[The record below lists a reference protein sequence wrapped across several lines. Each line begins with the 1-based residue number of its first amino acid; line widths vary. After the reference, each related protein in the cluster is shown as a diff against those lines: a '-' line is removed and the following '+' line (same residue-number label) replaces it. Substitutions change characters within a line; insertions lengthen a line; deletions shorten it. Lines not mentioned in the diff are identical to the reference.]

1 MLPPR
6 RRSVRRPRFNMSIPS
21 ILRAVGRA
29 ARACDSKIALLGI
42 LAIVLLGLQSSVG
55 HTLLRASGVSRPN
68 STFVE
73 LYFTRP
79 QALPSSVPASGRVE
93 VSFVVGNVAA
103 GTRTFA
109 WQVSQTKGGGHLR
122 LASGQASVGANQT
135 LAIAR
140 NLTRPLLDGPRT
152 AARLDTASTS
162 ATHTMAHL
170 SQPSVSYQAPHAR
183 WRRLV
188 AGRDIVRAI
197 WVVELLVLD
206 VAVAGNTLW
215 LERVAAA
222 LLLAVLPGR
231 LLLRALR
238 VPASSVYQYVA
249 YLPCRV
255 GGGSRGQHL
264 AGRSCRAASRPARAL
279 ASPAAVGRA
288 ESRSAGLAALGH
300 RAPDSC
306 NLSMPDLIGRVRW
319 LWPLLLPV
327 VSVTAAA
334 RLDNGDGNLLAVVV
348 VVACAVM
355 IPICTVKAD
364 SMHRRQTK
372 LLLYSSGLSLMLL
385 TSMRSSYVIGFDIN
399 SEYFDF
405 HQTVL
410 NGVWHFG
417 HLNPY
422 EAMLSLTVLPA
433 SLHTLIGGQDVWIF
447 KLGYPALF
455 ALFPVAVF
463 ELGTRFLSGGRR
475 SSRAALVVS
484 QAYFFQQQ
492 PEIARQE
499 LALLIF
505 AGIVGV
511 LFDTSLGRDVQ
522 VILVSVLGL
531 TLVVCHYSTTYI
543 TIGLCLMASVV
554 AKLLSFRRPTKIPS
568 RAG

>member
-1 MLPPR
+1 
-6 RRSVRRPRFNMSIPS
+6 MSIPS

-55 HTLLRASGVSRPN
+55 HALLRASGVSRPN

-93 VSFVVGNVAA
+93 VSFVVGNVAV
-103 GTRTFA
+103 GTRTFV

-140 NLTRPLLDGPRT
+140 TPTCPLLDGPRT

-249 YLPCRV
+249 YLPCASVAVLVASTLLVDLV
-255 GGGSRGQHL
+255 GPPLGLHEPLRRLPLLVGLNL
-264 AGRSCRAASRPARAL
+264 AL
-279 ASPAAVGRA
+279 L
-288 ESRSAGLAALGH
+288 GLAALGH

-348 VVACAVM
+348 VVACRRDDPHLHGKSRSHA
-355 IPICTVKAD
+355 PAAD
-364 SMHRRQTK
+364 QASP
-372 LLLYSSGLSLMLL
+372 LL
-385 TSMRSSYVIGFDIN
+385 R
-399 SEYFDF
+399 
-405 HQTVL
+405 
-410 NGVWHFG
+410 
-417 HLNPY
+417 
-422 EAMLSLTVLPA
+422 
-433 SLHTLIGGQDVWIF
+433 
-447 KLGYPALF
+447 
-455 ALFPVAVF
+455 AVF
-463 ELGTRFLSGGRR
+463 
-475 SSRAALVVS
+475 
-484 QAYFFQQQ
+484 
-492 PEIARQE
+492 P
-499 LALLIF
+499 
-505 AGIVGV
+505 
-511 LFDTSLGRDVQ
+511 
-522 VILVSVLGL
+522 
-531 TLVVCHYSTTYI
+531 
-543 TIGLCLMASVV
+543 
-554 AKLLSFRRPTKIPS
+554 
-568 RAG
+568 